1 MTSFSDIPEPK
12 DPYRIAV
19 CFSGQPRH
27 WRTAEKNIKQ
37 FFDFKG
43 IRHPNTSQYIQVDYF
58 MHTWNINTWRKPRTH
73 HHEFEEVEHN
83 DNADLVAAF
92 NPVAHEIEKFNRDK
106 LPRAWDPMFY
116 SFARSLILKREHEL
130 NNQFEYD
137 MVVKARL
144 DTVYP
149 NVMKFPLSKLW
160 PGVCYTVTPI
170 SKFPSEFNYNNF
182 DDVMFYG
189 DSKTMDLVGDIYDT
203 YKILHNPDALAKNE
217 SSVNTDP
224 TMWYGPGCMLY
235 EHLTN
240 LSIHP
245 DGSRG
250 FEYAVVRSTAVD
262 AGLDGLDDYMEIR
275 KKYFEWYI

>member
-1 MTSFSDIPEPK
+1 MNSFNDIPEPK

-27 WRTAEKNIKQ
+27 WRTAIKNIKN
-37 FFDFKG
+37 FFGLDG
-43 IRHPNTSQYIQVDYF
+43 IRHPNNNQIVKVDF
-58 MHTWNINTWRKPRTH
+58 FLHTWNINTWRKPKTH
-73 HHEFEEVEHN
+73 HYVYEEVEHN
-83 DNADLVAAF
+83 DGPDLINAF
-92 NPVAHEIEKFNRDK
+92 EPVSYEIEKFNKDRF
-106 LPRAWDPMFY
+106 PRAWDPMFY
-116 SFARSLILKREHEL
+116 SFAKSLLLKREHEL
-130 NNQFEYD
+130 ANHFEYD

-149 NVMKFPLSKLW
+149 PTKFPLSKLW
-160 PGVCYTVTPI
+160 PGQCYAVTPI

-182 DDVMFYG
+182 DDVLFYG
-189 DSKTMDLVGDIYDT
+189 DSKTMDLVGDIYYT
-203 YKILHNPDALAKNE
+203 YKILHNDDAVAKNQ
-217 SSVNTDP
+217 SSLNTDP

-250 FEYAVVRSTAVD
+250 FEYAVVRSTAVE
-262 AGLDGLDDYMEIR
+262 AGLDGLDDYYEIR